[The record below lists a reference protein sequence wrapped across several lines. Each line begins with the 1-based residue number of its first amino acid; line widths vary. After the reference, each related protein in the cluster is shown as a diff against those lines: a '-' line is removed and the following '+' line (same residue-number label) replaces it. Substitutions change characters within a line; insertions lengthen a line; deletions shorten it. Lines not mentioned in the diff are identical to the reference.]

1 MCDTLLGPSFPS
13 GKCTMKMSL
22 SSADQFF
29 SSPHDIPMSRF
40 PPPVG
45 CPKPGPDRCHPP
57 GHTSQAREAGR
68 RHLRGEAGEKVIA
81 RVATPPSRADGRED
95 ETISTESTVKQ
106 SRKAL
111 KPATHIHIKK
121 NKYCNIFWANDTFHI
136 LVVLNGL
143 LFLFC
148 SIRGIHASLSMGLF
162 SLSC

>member
-1 MCDTLLGPSFPS
+1 
-13 GKCTMKMSL
+13 
-22 SSADQFF
+22 
-29 SSPHDIPMSRF
+29 MSRF

-111 KPATHIHIKK
+111 KPATHIHIRK

-136 LVVLNGL
+136 LVVLHGL